1 MMRIA
6 NGMMGWSDGSISLLE
21 LFVADDLMLV
31 VWSAIWT
38 EAGMKSKI
46 MIGDMNE
53 PKCLIGK

>member
-1 MMRIA
+1 MRIA
-6 NGMMGWSDGSISLLE
+6 NVMMGWSDGSISLLE